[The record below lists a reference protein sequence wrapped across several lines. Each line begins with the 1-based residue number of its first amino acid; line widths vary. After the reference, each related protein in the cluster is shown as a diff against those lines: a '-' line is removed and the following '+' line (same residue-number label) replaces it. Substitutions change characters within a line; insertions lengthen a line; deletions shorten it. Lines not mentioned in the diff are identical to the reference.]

1 MEKVFKISQLLKVT
15 ETLTLPNGYRSE
27 TVKTISSEKSG
38 FQIREVQSDWITSE
52 ELNFDTPFDIFQVSI
67 VQ

>member
-1 MEKVFKISQLLKVT
+1 MEKVFKISQILKVT

-38 FQIREVQSDWITSE
+38 FQIRDKRGAE
-52 ELNFDTPFDIFQVSI
+52 
-67 VQ
+67 